1 MIYDFQKVN
10 VITFT
15 DGKDDYG
22 QRRKVVDTNATR
34 EVEMMIRNYQQV
46 NVTDVRFIDATDIG
60 LTFDAA
66 ITDANQ
72 IISTSGTYN
81 VLYVIPSRRLYQI
94 FLKRVG

>member
-1 MIYDFQKVN
+1 MIYDFQKVT

-15 DGKDDYG
+15 NGKDDYG
-22 QRRKVVDTNATR
+22 QRRKTVDTSANR

-72 IISTSGTYN
+72 IISTSGTYT
-81 VLYVIPSRRLYQI
+81 VLYVIPSRRLYQV
-94 FLKRVG
+94 FLKKVG